1 MEQKLRNGD
10 YVPDGVGGLA
20 RVEGREALLQ
30 RVLFKLTARRGQ
42 FPFLEDLGSR
52 LWLLGQTPAARR
64 QTAAEQ
70 YVAEALADEPGL
82 MVEAVTLEPGTEGGG
97 YLTAALAWN
106 GEALSVTVEV
116 E

>member
-1 MEQKLRNGD
+1 M
-10 YVPDGVGGLA
+10 
-20 RVEGREALLQ
+20 
-30 RVLFKLTARRGQ
+30 
-42 FPFLEDLGSR
+42 
-52 LWLLGQTPAARR
+52 
-64 QTAAEQ
+64 
-70 YVAEALADEPGL
+70 AEALADEPGL